1 MTTFVKNYF
10 DHKIAEIF
18 KNYHLPNKPV
28 KIVAVSKTMPEEKIA
43 SAINAGYTCF
53 AENYLQEAQ
62 QKWPKILMQNQHLE
76 LQFIGNLQ
84 GNKIKEIVGLFHT
97 VATLNSKKNALLLKK
112 EIDKQQKKL
121 AIFIQVNIGSEP
133 QKQGILPTEIFDFYS
148 FCQEISLPIAG
159 LMCIPPITKQPA
171 PYFALMQKIANQL
184 DLSELSMGMSADFQ
198 YALPLG
204 ATQIRIG
211 QAIFGERNKTV

>member
-1 MTTFVKNYF
+1 MTTFIKSYF

-28 KIVAVSKTMPEEKIA
+28 KIVAVSKTMPEEKIT

-84 GNKIKEIVGLFHT
+84 SNKIKEIVGLFHT
-97 VATLNSKKNALLLKK
+97 VATLNSQKNALLLKK

-133 QKQGILPTEIFDFYS
+133 QKQGILPAEIFDFYS
-148 FCQEISLPIAG
+148 FCQEIALPIAG

-171 PYFALMQKIANQL
+171 PYFALMQKIAKQL
-184 DLSELSMGMSADFQ
+184 DLLELSMGMSADFC

-211 QAIFGERNKTV
+211 QAIFGERNKVV

>member
-1 MTTFVKNYF
+1 MTTFIKSYF

-84 GNKIKEIVGLFHT
+84 SNKIKEIVGLFHT
-97 VATLNSKKNALLLKK
+97 VATLNSQKNALLLKK

-148 FCQEISLPIAG
+148 FCQEIALPISG

-171 PYFALMQKIANQL
+171 PYFALMQKIAKQL
-184 DLSELSMGMSADFQ
+184 DLLELSMGMSADFQ

-211 QAIFGERNKTV
+211 QAIFGERNKAV